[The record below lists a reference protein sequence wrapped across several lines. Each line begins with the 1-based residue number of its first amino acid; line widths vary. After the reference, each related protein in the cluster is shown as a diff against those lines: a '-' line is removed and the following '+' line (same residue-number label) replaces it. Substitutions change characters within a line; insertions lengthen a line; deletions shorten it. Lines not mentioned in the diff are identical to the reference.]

1 MSEKKEMSKADYERI
16 GRGFEEIVASGYL
29 NKKRLL
35 VTSFLKGLAT
45 GIGSVIGATIIF
57 VIIIWTLSL
66 FSDIPLIG
74 DIFENA
80 KETIKQA
87 PSQ

>member
-29 NKKRLL
+29 NKRRLL
-35 VTSFLKGLAT
+35 IVSFLKGLAT
-45 GIGSVIGATIIF
+45 GIGSVIGATVIF
-57 VIIIWTLSL
+57 LLIIWTLSL

-74 DIFENA
+74 DTFQNA